1 MPSIKDFM
9 SKEWL
14 NPEIINELE
23 RIEGEE
29 KKLTEVKCVAKDII
43 KYIILEK
50 LKRYVLLGMT
60 L

>member
-43 KYIILEK
+43 NYIILEK

>member
-1 MPSIKDFM
+1 M

-43 KYIILEK
+43 KYIIL
-50 LKRYVLLGMT
+50 
-60 L
+60 